1 MHWHLVVHYLDLFR
15 HDNAYAWNWLTWIG
29 NVTAG
34 IVIFV
39 TMTICWP
46 KFRHFVERAI
56 GIKGLHDKL
65 DAHHKER
72 TEQAER
78 HHKAAMALAR
88 QHHFEHLSALKPAT
102 NGRDARGRFVS
113 GLKK

>member
-1 MHWHLVVHYLDLFR
+1 MHWLSSLWFNYFWPSLKGNGPEAAVQTVLYATLAVVL
-15 HDNAYAWNWLTWIG
+15 IPP
-29 NVTAG
+29 V
-34 IVIFV
+34 
-39 TMTICWP
+39 
-46 KFRHFVERAI
+46 RHFFKRHFESVHA
-56 GIKGLHDKL
+56 KL

-88 QHHFEHLSALKPAT
+88 QHHFEHISALKPAA
-102 NGRDARGRFVS
+102 NGRDAHGRFVKR